1 MDAELIVRIE
11 GPLGSISF
19 QRPAARNALT
29 LAMLEGMAAAFRD
42 FADHPELR
50 AVLIR
55 GAGELP
61 FSAGYNM
68 DELPARM
75 LTADDARAIHAPVR
89 AVADAIRA
97 CPVTV
102 IAAAR
107 RFVFGAALDLFTH
120 CDLRVCADDTTF
132 CMPPNR
138 YGFLYPP
145 EGMRRLAE
153 VAGLAGA
160 QDMLLTGQPVDAQ
173 RALAMGLVQRAY
185 PVASFEQ
192 ELAALGETVA
202 ANAPLSMR
210 ATKEMLQGDG
220 SGSGADIYQRMADC
234 LNSEDAREAQ
244 LAFRARR
251 PPVFCGH

>member
-1 MDAELIVRIE
+1 MDDEFTVRVE
-11 GPLGSISF
+11 GAVVTIAF
-19 QRPAARNALT
+19 RRPAARNALT
-29 LAMLEGMAAAFRD
+29 LAMLEGMAQALRD
-42 FADHPELR
+42 FSARPELR
-50 AVLIR
+50 VVLVR
-55 GAGELP
+55 GEGELP
-61 FSAGYNM
+61 FSAGYNL
-68 DELPARM
+68 DELPART
-75 LTADDARAIHAPVR
+75 LTADDAHAIHQPVR

-97 CPVTV
+97 CPCTV
-102 IAAAR
+102 IGAAR
-107 RFVFGAALDLFTH
+107 RYVFGAALDLFAH

-160 QDMLLTGQPVDAQ
+160 EDMLLTGQPVDAQ
-173 RALAMGLVQRAY
+173 RALAMGLVQRSY
-185 PVASFEQ
+185 PLAGFEQ
-192 ELAALGETVA
+192 QLAALCATVA

-210 ATKEMLQGDG
+210 ATKEMLRDRT
-220 SGSGADIYQRMADC
+220 GAGDIYERIAHC

-251 PPVFCGH
+251 PPVFRGC